1 MADMS
6 DNPSTGSAASP
17 DPEPGT
23 PPPARPDAGL
33 PPDDVEYLVTSGEA
47 VGDDGSVVEIIGG
60 LPAVEGSA
68 WDIGAPLEDRGT
80 IPDDERDNP

>member
-1 MADMS
+1 MS
-6 DNPSTGSAASP
+6 DNPPTGSAASP
-17 DPEPGT
+17 DPEPAT
-23 PPPARPDAGL
+23 SAPPGPEPGL

-80 IPDDERDNP
+80 VPDDERDNP

>member
-1 MADMS
+1 MS

-17 DPEPGT
+17 DPEPGN

-80 IPDDERDNP
+80 VPDDERDNP

>member
-17 DPEPGT
+17 DSEPVTAVPPAPEP
-23 PPPARPDAGL
+23 GL

-47 VGDDGSVVEIIGG
+47 VGEDGSVVEIIGG

-80 IPDDERDNP
+80 VPDDERDHP

>member
-1 MADMS
+1 MS
-6 DNPSTGSAASP
+6 DNSATGPAASP
-17 DPEPGT
+17 DPGAAT
-23 PPPARPDAGL
+23 SPPPGPDAVL

-80 IPDDERDNP
+80 VPDDEPDRP